1 MRRLLSFLRRL
12 ACLGLLPACAWAAP
26 VAMPA
31 TPMTI
36 VAAENFY
43 GDVARQI
50 GGDAVQVTSILQ
62 SPDQDP
68 HLFEASPTVARQIA
82 AARIIVQN
90 GIGYDDWMDKLRQA
104 SPSAGQQVIT
114 VALLA
119 GRKEGDNP
127 HIWYDPRAM
136 LAYAAAL
143 TDKLAAA
150 DPAHAADFRQRLSG
164 FQAAMH
170 PVLAKID
177 VLRAQHA
184 GTPVTAT
191 EPVLGYLM
199 DAVGLSNQHAAFQLA
214 VMNDTEPSASDMA
227 AFERSLRDR
236 TVKLLVYNSQ
246 ATDPL
251 ADRMK
256 TIAQQAGVPVL
267 PVTETQPEGVTY
279 QAWLLGVLDLLH
291 QALAKK

>member
-1 MRRLLSFLRRL
+1 MRCPRFLAPFI
-12 ACLGLLPACAWAAP
+12 ACLSLLPACAWAAP
-26 VAMPA
+26 VS
-31 TPMTI
+31 I

-50 GGDAVQVTSILQ
+50 GGSDVTVTNILK

-68 HLFEASPTVARQIA
+68 HLFEASPSVARDIA
-82 AARIIVQN
+82 AAAIIVQS
-90 GIGYDDWMDKLRQA
+90 GIGYDDWMTKLAAA
-104 SPSAGQQVIT
+104 SRNGAAQVLT
-114 VALLA
+114 VAPLA
-119 GRKEGDNP
+119 ARQDGDNP
-127 HIWYDPRAM
+127 HIWYNPQTM
-136 LAYAAAL
+136 LAYAAVL
-143 TDKLAAA
+143 TEKLAAA
-150 DPAHAADFRQRLSG
+150 APEHAADFRERLAA

-170 PVLAKID
+170 PVFARID
-177 VLRAQHA
+177 ALRAKYA

-191 EPVLGYLM
+191 EPVFGYLL
-199 DAVGLSNQHAAFQLA
+199 DAMGLRNQHAAFQLA
-214 VMNDTEPSASDMA
+214 VMNDTEPSAAEVA
-227 AFERSLRDR
+227 AFEQSLKNR

-267 PVTETQPEGVTY
+267 PVTETQPEGVAY
-279 QAWLLGVLDLLH
+279 QDWLLGVLGQLQ